1 VLAFFCQNPT
11 DAELEDA
18 VTFASVDNMRRMELE
33 NAKKA
38 TAHRSLKPA
47 DANDPSSF
55 KVRRAKVGGWR
66 DYVTEEQSDAID
78 RMVKEKLNP
87 VFGYE

>member
-1 VLAFFCQNPT
+1 
-11 DAELEDA
+11 
-18 VTFASVDNMRRMELE
+18 
-33 NAKKA
+33 
-38 TAHRSLKPA
+38 
-47 DANDPSSF
+47 
-55 KVRRAKVGGWR
+55 VGGWR